1 MNQAAEISMVQTICH
16 ELNQP
21 LQVLCGYIDLL
32 LLDDTANA
40 TQQEY
45 LRIMAEQVKRM
56 SAVMHALRQMVR
68 DQEDATVS
76 TRAGHAW
83 ATSSAAAPPAG

>member
-1 MNQAAEISMVQTICH
+1 MKQSAEISLVQTICH

-32 LLDDTANA
+32 MLDEGADETRK
-40 TQQEY
+40 EY

-56 SAVMHALRQMVR
+56 AAVMHALRQMVR
-68 DQEDATVS
+68 DQ
-76 TRAGHAW
+76 
-83 ATSSAAAPPAG
+83 AAARGAAAERVRMPQPG

>member
-1 MNQAAEISMVQTICH
+1 MVQTICH

-32 LLDDTANA
+32 SLDDSADETRK
-40 TQQEY
+40 EY

-56 SAVMHALRQMVR
+56 AAVMQALRQMVR
-68 DQEDATVS
+68 DRE
-76 TRAGHAW
+76 
-83 ATSSAAAPPAG
+83 PARGTAEKRVRMPQPC

>member
-1 MNQAAEISMVQTICH
+1 MVQTICH

-32 LLDDTANA
+32 SLDDSADETRK
-40 TQQEY
+40 EY

-56 SAVMHALRQMVR
+56 AAVMQALRQMVR
-68 DQEDATVS
+68 D
-76 TRAGHAW
+76 RALARGTAEKRVRV
-83 ATSSAAAPPAG
+83 PQPC